1 MLVAAAI
8 LPIWR
13 AGLPAR
19 VLLALRVSR
28 HNVRMFRFAHA
39 ALLCCV
45 QTQRNLWRA
54 SEELQYLLRARKAR
68 LPASASEA
76 RFFACERGAHW
87 AFVAANGWG
96 HSPLLRYNAAVVHVL
111 VTLHCERAIARR
123 RGFPSTGGA
132 GACDDYPPL
141 YRYSAAS
148 GDGNTGRS
156 IGDRVCGGSS
166 ARPLAF

>member
-1 MLVAAAI
+1 
-8 LPIWR
+8 
-13 AGLPAR
+13 
-19 VLLALRVSR
+19 
-28 HNVRMFRFAHA
+28 MFRFAHA

-45 QTQRNLWRA
+45 RTQRNLWRA

-87 AFVAANGWG
+87 VFVAAGGWG
-96 HSPLLRYNAAVVHVL
+96 HSPLYRYDAAVVHML

-123 RGFPSTGGA
+123 RVFPSTGGA
-132 GACDDYPPL
+132 GACVHGASPL
-141 YRYSAAS
+141 CRWGAMIIRRCRYSAAS

-166 ARPLAF
+166 ARPLAL